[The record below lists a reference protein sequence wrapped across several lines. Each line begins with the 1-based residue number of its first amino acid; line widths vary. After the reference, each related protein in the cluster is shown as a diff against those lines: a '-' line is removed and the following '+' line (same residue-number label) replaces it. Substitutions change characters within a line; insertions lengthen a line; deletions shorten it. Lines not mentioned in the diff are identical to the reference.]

1 MAKKPT
7 KRQQKAISEGV
18 SKLVREYEK
27 TGKITTSRATYHPK
41 SKKEAIRQALAVEY
55 GKRGVGRA
63 GRRSKK

>member
-7 KRQQKAISEGV
+7 KRQQKAISEDV
-18 SKLVREYEK
+18 SKLVRGYEK

-41 SKKEAIRQALAVEY
+41 NKKEAIKQALAVEY
-55 GKRGVGRA
+55 GKRGIGRA

>member
-7 KRQQKAISEGV
+7 KRQQKAIGEGV

-41 SKKEAIRQALAVEY
+41 SKKEAIRQALGIEY